1 MATYTQ
7 ILYHIVYGTKDH
19 HGTLD
24 LEQHDG
30 LCRYTAGIL
39 RNKNC
44 VVYKVGG
51 HIDHLHILTSLHP
64 SLALAG
70 LVKDAKLGTSG
81 WIKDGD
87 GFPHFCGWQDGY
99 GAFTCS
105 WKDKDR
111 IAKYIE
117 NQQEH
122 HRRKTFREEYTEML
136 KRAGIEFDEK
146 YLA

>member
-19 HGTLD
+19 RCTLD
-24 LEQHDG
+24 LERHDD
-30 LCRYTAGIL
+30 LCRYAAGIL

-51 HIDHLHILTSLHP
+51 HDNHLHILTSLHP
-64 SLALAG
+64 LLALAD
-70 LVKDAKLGTSG
+70 LVKDVKLAASG
-81 WIKDGD
+81 WIKEEKV
-87 GFPHFCGWQDGY
+87 FPHFSGWQDGY

-111 IAKYIE
+111 IANYIA
-117 NQQEH
+117 NQREH
-122 HRRKTFREEYTEML
+122 HRHKAFREEYMEML
-136 KRAGIEFDEK
+136 QKAGIEFDER

>member
-7 ILYHIVYGTKDH
+7 ILYHIVYGTKNH
-19 HGTLD
+19 QATLD
-24 LEQHDG
+24 LDRHDD
-30 LCRYTAGIL
+30 LCCYTAGIL

-51 HIDHLHILTSLHP
+51 HVDHLHILTSLHP
-64 SLALAG
+64 SLALANI
-70 LVKDAKLGTSG
+70 VKDVKIASSA
-81 WIKDGD
+81 WIKDEKV
-87 GFPHFCGWQDGY
+87 FPHFDGWQDGY

-111 IAKYIE
+111 IANYIE
-117 NQQEH
+117 NQREH
-122 HRRKTFREEYTEML
+122 HQRKTFREEYMEML
-136 KRAGIEFDEK
+136 KKAGIEFDER

>member
-19 HGTLD
+19 QTTLD
-24 LEQHDG
+24 IECHDD

-44 VVYKVGG
+44 VVYKAGG
-51 HIDHLHILTSLHP
+51 HVDHFHILTSLHP
-64 SLALAG
+64 PLALVN
-70 LVKDAKLGTSG
+70 LVKDIKLAASA
-81 WIKDGD
+81 WIKDEKV
-87 GFPHFCGWQDGY
+87 FPHFGGWQDGY

-111 IAKYIE
+111 ISNYIE
-117 NQQEH
+117 NQREH
-122 HRRKTFREEYTEML
+122 HRHKTFRQEYIEML
-136 KRAGIEFDEK
+136 QKAGIEFDEK

>member
-19 HGTLD
+19 QATLD
-24 LEQHDG
+24 LDRHED

-51 HIDHLHILTSLHP
+51 DIDHLHILTSLHP
-64 SLALAG
+64 SLTLAN
-70 LVKDAKLGTSG
+70 LVKDVKLASSG
-81 WIKDGD
+81 WIKNEKV
-87 GFPHFCGWQDGY
+87 FSHFGGWQDGY

-111 IAKYIE
+111 IANYIA
-117 NQQEH
+117 NQREH
-122 HRRKTFREEYTEML
+122 HRRKTFREEYMEML
-136 KRAGIEFDEK
+136 KKAEVEFDER